1 MTAHIANHPYI
12 ACALFLAIGVLAGW
26 LANMLT
32 VERPQHT
39 SDDDITGI
47 GA

>member
-1 MTAHIANHPYI
+1 MISDHPYL
-12 ACALFLAIGVLAGW
+12 ACILFLAIGIAAGW
-26 LANMLT
+26 LANAISMPPR
-32 VERPQHT
+32 EQA

>member
-1 MTAHIANHPYI
+1 MIAEHPYL
-12 ACALFLAIGVLAGW
+12 ACLLFLAIGIAAGW
-26 LANMLT
+26 AANAFMLPLR
-32 VERPQHT
+32 EHA